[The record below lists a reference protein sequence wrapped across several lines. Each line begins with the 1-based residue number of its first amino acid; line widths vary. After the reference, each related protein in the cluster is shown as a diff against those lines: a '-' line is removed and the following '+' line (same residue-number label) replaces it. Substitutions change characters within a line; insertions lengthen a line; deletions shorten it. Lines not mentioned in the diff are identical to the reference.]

1 MGEREAVALL
11 WPDQARPKRGPKPR
25 ISLDLIVDGAI
36 ELADREGLDA
46 VSMQRIADGLGVTKM
61 SLYRYAPGKAE
72 LLALMLDRA
81 FGPAPEL
88 AAPELAA
95 SELAEDQLA
104 GEASGWRQ
112 GLRSWAL
119 AMHAAL
125 AAHPWAIVLAVGVRP
140 FGPNELAWTEAG
152 LRTLAATPLSGAE
165 RLDALAT
172 VAIHVRGLIQQSVVS
187 AEVESGVAELMAGVL
202 EAHRDEHP
210 ETAAAFAE
218 AAAADQRDQALSF
231 GLERILDGLAQRIDR
246 LSRPS

>member
-88 AAPELAA
+88 AAPELAG
-95 SELAEDQLA
+95 DQLA

>member
-1 MGEREAVALL
+1 
-11 WPDQARPKRGPKPR
+11 
-25 ISLDLIVDGAI
+25 
-36 ELADREGLDA
+36 
-46 VSMQRIADGLGVTKM
+46 
-61 SLYRYAPGKAE
+61 
-72 LLALMLDRA
+72 
-81 FGPAPEL
+81 
-88 AAPELAA
+88 
-95 SELAEDQLA
+95 
-104 GEASGWRQ
+104 
-112 GLRSWAL
+112 
-119 AMHAAL
+119 
-125 AAHPWAIVLAVGVRP
+125 AHPWAIVLAVGVRP

-187 AEVESGVAELMAGVL
+187 AEVEGGVAELRAGVL

>member
-1 MGEREAVALL
+1 MVETVTPQARGRGMGEREAVALL

-88 AAPELAA
+88 AAPELAG
-95 SELAEDQLA
+95 DQLA

-125 AAHPWAIVLAVGVRP
+125 AAHPWA
-140 FGPNELAWTEAG
+140 
-152 LRTLAATPLSGAE
+152 
-165 RLDALAT
+165 
-172 VAIHVRGLIQQSVVS
+172 
-187 AEVESGVAELMAGVL
+187 
-202 EAHRDEHP
+202 
-210 ETAAAFAE
+210 
-218 AAAADQRDQALSF
+218 
-231 GLERILDGLAQRIDR
+231 
-246 LSRPS
+246 